1 MLSGCPPLRKRNAC
15 DRGRDPNWFAST
27 PSPSAARGS
36 LDRSIP
42 DRCPAARHR
51 GRIAGVQPDM
61 TDSIDREALLAAGL
75 DPDDPEEWVTQRR
88 VSDFLRCY
96 SLWLENWSR

>member
-1 MLSGCPPLRKRNAC
+1 
-15 DRGRDPNWFAST
+15 
-27 PSPSAARGS
+27 
-36 LDRSIP
+36 
-42 DRCPAARHR
+42 
-51 GRIAGVQPDM
+51 M